1 MIEWYDW
8 LRRQLRA
15 AREAAFGGITV

>member
-1 MIEWYDW
+1 MSMQFR

-15 AREAAFGGITV
+15 AGEARNKPQ